1 MKVKC
6 GLLTFVVMSALVS
19 GFLVNAKHHQSVD
32 ESPEVIAAVAPT
44 TYPAIARA
52 ANARGEV
59 IIAVQVD
66 PEGNVQSA
74 KLLSGHPLL
83 QRVSEEAAKQWTFS
97 SLKEGTKERAVR
109 LTFDYRTVDKG
120 PNPKNE
126 FTTVFRPPY
135 KVEIQAHPRIIE

>member
-1 MKVKC
+1 MKVKLC
-6 GLLTFVVMSALVS
+6 FLTFVVISALVS
-19 GFLVNAKHHQSVD
+19 GFFVNAKHEQSVD
-32 ESPEVIAAVAPT
+32 ESPAVIAAVAPT

-83 QRVSEEAAKQWTFS
+83 QRVSEEAAKQWKFS
-97 SLKEGTKERAVR
+97 SLKEGTMDRTAQ

-135 KVEIQAHPRIIE
+135 KVEIQAHPRIVE